1 MGCLSAGKAGIE
13 PQDQPRNC
21 PECGIKLLPTEE
33 IDVLIC
39 KTDLGEISI
48 LANHHPLITVMKKGE
63 IKIKKDNEEKTIFL
77 PFDSI
82 LEVKENKARI
92 LVMFPI

>member
-1 MGCLSAGKAGIE
+1 MQKFKLELVGIE
-13 PQDQPRNC
+13 KNYL
-21 PECGIKLLPTEE
+21 EEE

-48 LANHHPLITVMKKGE
+48 LANHHPLITVVKRGE
-63 IKIKKDNEEKTIFL
+63 IKIKKDGEIKKIFL

-92 LVMFPI
+92 LSMFSV

>member
-1 MGCLSAGKAGIE
+1 MKKFKLEFVGIE
-13 PQDQPRNC
+13 KNYL
-21 PECGIKLLPTEE
+21 EEE
-33 IDVLIC
+33 IDTLIC

-48 LANHHPLITVMKKGE
+48 LADHHPLITVVKKGE

>member
-1 MGCLSAGKAGIE
+1 MKKFKLELVGIE
-13 PQDQPRNC
+13 KNYL
-21 PECGIKLLPTEE
+21 EEE
-33 IDVLIC
+33 IDTLIC
-39 KTDLGEISI
+39 ETDLGEISI
-48 LANHHPLITVMKKGE
+48 LANHHPLITVVKKGE
-63 IKIKKDNEEKTIFL
+63 IKIKKNNEEKTIFL

>member
-1 MGCLSAGKAGIE
+1 VGTKMKKFKLEFVGIE
-13 PQDQPRNC
+13 KNYL
-21 PECGIKLLPTEE
+21 EEE

-39 KTDLGEISI
+39 ETDLGEISI
-48 LANHHPLITVMKKGE
+48 LADHHPLITVVKKGE

>member
-1 MGCLSAGKAGIE
+1 MKKFKFELVGLDGNFIE
-13 PQDQPRNC
+13 
-21 PECGIKLLPTEE
+21 KE

-39 KTDLGEISI
+39 DTDLGQISI
-48 LANHHPLITVMKKGE
+48 LANHHPLITSLKKGE
-63 IKIKKDNEEKTIFL
+63 IKIRKDDEYEVIFL

-92 LVMFPI
+92 LAMFH

>member
-1 MGCLSAGKAGIE
+1 MKKFKFELVGIDKNYLE
-13 PQDQPRNC
+13 K
-21 PECGIKLLPTEE
+21 EV
-33 IDVLIC
+33 DVLIC
-39 KTDLGEISI
+39 ETDLGEISI
-48 LANHHPLITVMKKGE
+48 LADHHPLITVVKKGE

>member
-1 MGCLSAGKAGIE
+1 MKKFKLEFVGIE
-13 PQDQPRNC
+13 KNYI
-21 PECGIKLLPTEE
+21 EEE

-48 LANHHPLITVMKKGE
+48 LANHHPLITVVKKGE

>member
-1 MGCLSAGKAGIE
+1 MKKFKLELVGIE
-13 PQDQPRNC
+13 KNY
-21 PECGIKLLPTEE
+21 LEE
-33 IDVLIC
+33 EVYVLIC
-39 KTDLGEISI
+39 ETDLGEISI
-48 LANHHPLITVMKKGE
+48 LANHHPLITVVKKGE

>member
-1 MGCLSAGKAGIE
+1 MKKFKLELVGIE
-13 PQDQPRNC
+13 KNYL
-21 PECGIKLLPTEE
+21 EEE

-48 LANHHPLITVMKKGE
+48 LVNHHPLITVVKKGE